1 MIRSPW
7 PLIGALLLTLITA
20 TCASPATSVSTLTS
34 TYTPTLTFP
43 STHAPTLPPTHTP
56 TLLPTP
62 TSIPAHTLTLPPAH
76 TPTPTPQPTHT
87 PALLPTPTPVSSP
100 TLDAGSTSQAIPASE
115 PPPRPF
121 DFTVLN
127 PAPPRRVPNAVRS
140 FWITDGTTGER
151 REITARLR
159 VQTEHAAM
167 WVEEGVWHDVRTLQE
182 AADVFETH
190 IYSTARAAFG
200 SEWIPGVDN
209 DPRIHFLHATGLG
222 EGILGYTTSADE
234 FPRAHYPTSNEAEVI
249 TIHAG
254 QVEVGSSVYYGLL
267 ARQFQRVIQWYQDRN
282 EERWVKEGLAELAV
296 RLNAFDLNSGPEP
309 LRRSSYGEEQT
320 ERALGPLQFLSRP
333 EQAYLERPDTS
344 LVHWQDETPA
354 PHRGAGYLFATYFH
368 DRFGD
373 AGTRVL
379 VAQPLNGA
387 AGFDA
392 ALVELGADLAFEDL
406 FADWLVANYLDGEQ
420 GANNRYQS
428 YTHLELERPALAAI
442 YENYPVTMEASV
454 QQFGADYIL
463 LRGDGDL
470 SVRFDGM
477 VATSLLDLSPHSE
490 QSFWW
495 SNRADE
501 SMTTLTRAFD
511 LSSVEPVTMTYWT
524 WYDIEPGYDYAF
536 VEASTDG
543 GKQWQPLSVPSGTA
557 DGPNGNNPGLGYT
570 GQSGDPPGWIQE
582 AVDLSPVAGGE
593 VLIRFAYLTDEAIT
607 GVGVLLDDISIPAI
621 GYADD
626 AETGE
631 GEWEPAGFVYSGNS
645 VPQRYL
651 VLLIGIGPGEGP
663 ENEVTVERLPV
674 KEDGRA
680 EWTIPLGSE
689 GWREAVLV
697 LSGLASLTTHPAP
710 YQLTIEQRTVSS
722 Q

>member
-1 MIRSPW
+1 MRSPW
-7 PLIGALLLTLITA
+7 PLIGALLLALITT
-20 TCASPATSVSTLTS
+20 TCASPATSIFTPVSTL
-34 TYTPTLTFP
+34 
-43 STHAPTLPPTHTP
+43 APTLPSIHTPTLLPTHTP
-56 TLLPTP
+56 TLLPAP
-62 TSIPAHTLTLPPAH
+62 TSTPAHTPTPPSAH
-76 TPTPTPQPTHT
+76 TPTPTPPPTRT
-87 PALLPTPTPVSSP
+87 PILLPTPTPVSSP
-100 TLDAGSTSQAIPASE
+100 TLDAGSISQAILLVSE

-127 PAPPRRVPNAVRS
+127 PGHPRRVPNAVRS
-140 FWITDGTTGER
+140 FWVTDGTTGER
-151 REITARLR
+151 REIAARLR
-159 VQTEHAAM
+159 VQTQHAAM
-167 WVEEGVWHDVRTLQE
+167 WVEEGVWHDVHSLQE

-190 IYSTARAAFG
+190 VYSATRAAFG

-209 DPRIHFLHATGLG
+209 DPHIHFLHATGLG
-222 EGILGYTTSADE
+222 EGVLGYTTSADE
-234 FPRAHYPTSNEAEVI
+234 FPRAHYPTSNEAEMI
-249 TIHAG
+249 TVHAG
-254 QVEVGSSVYYGLL
+254 LVEVGSSVYYGLL
-267 ARQFQRVIQWYQDRN
+267 ARQFQRIIQWYQDRN

-296 RLNAFDLNSGPEP
+296 RLNAVDLDK
-309 LRRSSYGEEQT
+309 
-320 ERALGPLQFLSRP
+320 P

-344 LVHWQDETPA
+344 LIHWQDEPPA
-354 PHRGAGYLFATYFH
+354 PHRGASYLFATYFH

-373 AGTRVL
+373 AGTRAL
-379 VAQPLNGA
+379 VAQPLNGV

-392 ALVELGADLAFEDL
+392 ALAELGADLAFEDL
-406 FADWLVANYLDGEQ
+406 FADWLVANYLDSEQ
-420 GANNRYQS
+420 GVNNRYQG

-442 YENYPVTMEASV
+442 YENYPVAMEASV

-477 VATSLLDLSPHSE
+477 VATPLLDLSPHSG

-511 LSSVEPVTMTYWT
+511 LSGVEPVTMTYWT

-543 GKQWQPLSVPSGTA
+543 GKRWQPLSVPSGTA
-557 DGPNGNNPGLGYT
+557 DDPNGNNPGWGYT

-582 AVDLSPVAGGE
+582 TVDLSPVAGDE
-593 VLIRFAYLTDEAIT
+593 VLIRFAYLTDEAVTEAGI
-607 GVGVLLDDISIPAI
+607 LLDDISIPAI
-621 GYADD
+621 GYSDD
-626 AETGE
+626 AEAGE
-631 GEWEPAGFVYSGNS
+631 GEWEPAGFVYNRNS
-645 VPQRYL
+645 VPQHYL

-663 ENEVTVERLPV
+663 ENEVTVERLQV

-710 YQLTIEQRTVSS
+710 YQLTIEQRIASSVSS

>member
-7 PLIGALLLTLITA
+7 PLIGALLLTLVTT
-20 TCASPATSVSTLTS
+20 TCANPATSISTS
-34 TYTPTLTFP
+34 I
-43 STHAPTLPPTHTP
+43 PTHTP
-56 TLLPTP
+56 TLPPSHTP
-62 TSIPAHTLTLPPAH
+62 TS
-76 TPTPTPQPTHT
+76 TPTPIPTPI
-87 PALLPTPTPVSSP
+87 ATPTPVSSA
-100 TLDAGSTSQAIPASE
+100 TLDAGSTTQAMSVSE

-121 DFTVLN
+121 DFAVLN
-127 PAPPRRVPNAVRS
+127 PGPPRRVPNAVRS
-140 FWITDGTTGER
+140 FWVTDGTTGER

-182 AADVFETH
+182 VADVFETH
-190 IYSTARAAFG
+190 IYSTTRAVFG

-209 DPRIHFLHATGLG
+209 DPHIHFLHATGLG
-222 EGILGYTTSADE
+222 EGVLGYTTSADE
-234 FPRAHYPTSNEAEVI
+234 FPRAHYPTSNEAEMI

-267 ARQFQRVIQWYQDRN
+267 ARQFQRIIQWYQDRN
-282 EERWVKEGLAELAV
+282 DERWVKEGLAELAV
-296 RLNAFDLNSGPEP
+296 RLNAFDLD
-309 LRRSSYGEEQT
+309 RS
-320 ERALGPLQFLSRP
+320 

-344 LVHWQDETPA
+344 LTHWQDEAPA

-373 AGTRVL
+373 AGTRAL
-379 VAQPLNGA
+379 VAQSLNGA

-392 ALVELGADLAFEDL
+392 ALAELETDLTFEDL
-406 FADWLVANYLDGEQ
+406 FADWLVANYLGGEQ
-420 GANNRYQS
+420 GVNNRYQT
-428 YTHLELERPALAAI
+428 YTHLELESPAPAAI
-442 YENYPVTMEASV
+442 YENYPVAVEASV

-463 LRGDGDL
+463 LQSDGDL
-470 SVRFDGM
+470 SVRFDGV
-477 VATSLLDLSPHSE
+477 VATPLLDVSSHSG

-511 LSSVEPVTMTYWT
+511 LSSVEQVTMTYWT

-543 GKQWQPLSVPSGTA
+543 GKQWQFLSVPSGTA
-557 DGPNGNNPGLGYT
+557 DDPNGNNPGLGYT
-570 GQSGDPPGWIQE
+570 GQSGDPPGWIQQT
-582 AVDLSPVAGGE
+582 VDLSPITGDE
-593 VLIRFAYLTDEAIT
+593 VLIRFAYLTDEAVT

-626 AETGE
+626 AEAGE
-631 GEWEPAGFVYSGNS
+631 GEWEPAGFVYSKNS

-651 VLLIGIGPGEGP
+651 VLLIGIGPGDGS
-663 ENEVTVERLPV
+663 ENEVTVERLQV

-680 EWTIPLGSE
+680 EWTIPLSSE

-710 YQLTIEQRTVSS
+710 YQLTIEQRIVSS